1 MTRENKLAMVIGFGL
16 LLFVG
21 ILVSDHLSARNSQIS
36 NPLVAASLPQK
47 QGLPGGVQD
56 PPQIFGGRPESL
68 PGGQPTDGQH
78 AIANGPFAGDS
89 PLGPVGGPIGG
100 VVAPP
105 APVETKPSE
114 TTHVVAKGEYP
125 STISKRYYGTATLG
139 EELASFNGVDAKG
152 LKIGQKLRI
161 PPVET
166 LDPSRAPAQVAGNT
180 PAGGLPVY
188 ADPIPATPKPEPAAG
203 KERRVRVEEG
213 DTLYSLAKRHYGSGA
228 RWTEIAKLNGLSERS
243 VLREGMELRIASAQ

>member
-36 NPLVAASLPQK
+36 NPLVATSLPQK

-78 AIANGPFAGDS
+78 AIADGSFAGNS
-89 PLGPVGGPIGG
+89 PLGPVGGSIGG
-100 VVAPP
+100 IVTPP

-139 EELASFNGVDAKG
+139 EKLAKFNGVDAKG

-166 LDPSRAPAQVAGNT
+166 LDPSRAPAQVAG
-180 PAGGLPVY
+180 GSGLPVGGELV
-188 ADPIPATPKPEPAAG
+188 PQIPAPTPTPASAA
-203 KERRVRVEEG
+203 ERRVRVEEG
-213 DTLYSLAKRHYGSGA
+213 DTLYSLAKRHYGSGS